1 MQSVIKFL
9 TTKLKLKVNEQK
21 SAVARPEDR
30 HFLGF
35 RLRCNPLDGTVDVLI
50 SKRSKERIG
59 EKIRELVPRNF
70 GSSLAACIRR
80 LNGYLQGWIGYFGIS
95 EYYRPI
101 PELDDWLRRRVRMC
115 YWKQWPNARTRVR
128 HLLALGTFKRTA
140 IWTAISRKSYWHLS
154 RSLGTQT
161 AMTNDWLHSQG
172 LVSIRALWM
181 KAHGYT

>member
-1 MQSVIKFL
+1 MSYRL
-9 TTKLKLKVNEQK
+9 DKLAQYV
-21 SAVARPEDR
+21 R
-30 HFLGF
+30 
-35 RLRCNPLDGTVDVLI
+35 
-50 SKRSKERIG
+50 
-59 EKIRELVPRNF
+59 
-70 GSSLAACIRR
+70 
-80 LNGYLQGWIGYFGIS
+80 GWIGYFGIS

-140 IWTAISRKSYWHLS
+140 IWTAISSKSYWHLS